1 MINLPTL
8 PPLPYRLWL
17 PTYGTYVR
25 GADQLSRRIVGTFNR
40 DRAMQ
45 LPEPLARAAAR
56 ELIRSGAQTIELRP
70 VQPDE
75 AAGDAGQVE
84 RSA

>member
-1 MINLPTL
+1 MPAF
-8 PPLPYRLWL
+8 
-17 PTYGTYVR
+17 GTYVR
-25 GADQLSRRIVGTFNR
+25 RADQLNRRIVGTLNR

-45 LPEPLARAAAR
+45 LPEPQARAAAH

-75 AAGDAGQVE
+75 PADDGNQGRAA
-84 RSA
+84 

>member
-1 MINLPTL
+1 MFNLPTL

-17 PTYGTYVR
+17 PAFRTYVR
-25 GADQLSRRIVGTFNR
+25 GADQLNRRIVGTINR

-45 LPEPLARAAAR
+45 LPEPQARAAAH
-56 ELIRSGAQTIELRP
+56 ELIRSGAQAIELRP

-75 AAGDAGQVE
+75 PTGDGSQGQAA
-84 RSA
+84 

>member
-1 MINLPTL
+1 MFNLPTL

-17 PTYGTYVR
+17 PACGTYVR
-25 GADQLSRRIVGTFNR
+25 GADQLSRRIVSTLNR

-45 LPEPLARAAAR
+45 LPEPQDIAAAR

-75 AAGDAGQVE
+75 AAGDAGQAE